1 MRFKKFLKDIPLVD
15 LKGMDLC
22 SIISF
27 EKKLLSLNK
36 KELYVL
42 DESYILA
49 PYYILNNQIYELYEF
64 DLYISNEFM
73 DVYSYLENKAV
84 NTIENISQDIID
96 RTKKCFIS
104 VYNNNEYNIYQELK
118 NYLEFI
124 TNSQEF
130 SNRVEEAY
138 NQKFNKQNIYFEI
151 Y

>member
-27 EKKLLSLNK
+27 EEKLLSLNK

-42 DESYILA
+42 NESYILA
-49 PYYILNNQIYELYEF
+49 PYYISNNRIYELYEF

-104 VYNNNEYNIYQELK
+104 VYNNNGYNIYQELK
-118 NYLEFI
+118 DYL
-124 TNSQEF
+124 EF

-138 NQKFNKQNIYFEI
+138 NQKFDKQNIYFEI

>member
-1 MRFKKFLKDIPLVD
+1 MKLV
-15 LKGMDLC
+15 
-22 SIISF
+22 
-27 EKKLLSLNK
+27 LSLNK

-42 DESYILA
+42 NESYILA
-49 PYYILNNQIYELYEF
+49 PYYILNNRIYELYEF

-104 VYNNNEYNIYQELK
+104 VYNNNGYNIYQELK
-118 NYLEFI
+118 DYLEFI

-138 NQKFNKQNIYFEI
+138 SQKFDKQNIYFEV